1 LKKFAKE
8 IWALTEPSI
17 QGTDPGVAQDE
28 KAETVLAHLGPLL
41 LLALIFLL
49 NFMAR
54 IILAPL
60 LPTIEKDLGIGHGEA
75 GSLFLLISVGFFPA
89 LLGSGYFSSLLTH
102 RKTIIL
108 SSSTLGIAL
117 LGVSLSHSLWGIR
130 LGLIFLGMAAGLYLP
145 SGIATLTSMVA
156 ARHWGK
162 ALAIHELAPNLSFVL
177 APFVAELFLGWF
189 SWRGVVVFLG
199 GVSLLVSLV
208 FIRFGKGGDFPG
220 EAPSLGSFRALLADS
235 NFRILVIL
243 FCLAVAASMGIF
255 AMLPLYLVTERAM
268 QQNHANTLIAL
279 SRISGPGMAF
289 IAGWAADRLGPK
301 RTLSGIFLL
310 SGLATVILG
319 IAQATW
325 MTVVI
330 FIQPALAVSFFPA
343 GFAALAL
350 IGPPAIRNLA
360 VSASIPIAFLFG
372 AGAIPIGIGIAGDAG
387 YFSLGIFGVGVVVF
401 AGFIFSLYLRFP
413 KQKQG

>member
-1 LKKFAKE
+1 MTATSTPGK
-8 IWALTEPSI
+8 S
-17 QGTDPGVAQDE
+17 PGVFQDE
-28 KAETVLAHLGPLL
+28 KPDTVLAHFRPLL

-89 LLGSGYFSSLLTH
+89 LLGSGYFSSRLTH

-108 SSSTLGIAL
+108 SSTTLGLAL
-117 LGVSLSHSLWGIR
+117 LGVSFSHSLWGIR
-130 LGLIFLGMAAGLYLP
+130 LALIFMGMAAGLYLP

-156 ARHWGK
+156 LRHWGK
-162 ALAIHELAPNLSFVL
+162 ALAIHELAPNLSFIV
-177 APFVAELFLGWF
+177 APLVAEVFLEWF
-189 SWRGVVVFLG
+189 SWRGVIAFLG
-199 GVSLLVSLV
+199 GASLFVSMV
-208 FIRFGKGGDFPG
+208 FARYGKGGEFPG
-220 EAPSLGSFRALLADS
+220 EAPSPESFMALLADS
-235 NFRILVIL
+235 NFRILVVL

-268 QQNHANTLIAL
+268 DQNDANTLIAL

-289 IAGWAADRLGPK
+289 IAGWAVDRLGPR

-310 SGLATVILG
+310 TGLTTAMLG
-319 IAQATW
+319 IAHSYW
-325 MTVVI
+325 MILTI

-360 VSASIPIAFLFG
+360 VSLSIPIAFLFG
-372 AGAIPIGIGIAGDAG
+372 AGAIPIGLGIAGDAG
-387 YFSLGIFGVGVVVF
+387 SFSLGIFAVGVVVF
-401 AGFIFSLYLRFP
+401 AGFIFSFYLRFP
-413 KQKQG
+413 GQELR

>member
-1 LKKFAKE
+1 
-8 IWALTEPSI
+8 LTDTST
-17 QGTDPGVAQDE
+17 QGRDPGVDQDE
-28 KAETVLAHLGPLL
+28 KSETVFAHFRPLL
-41 LLALIFLL
+41 LLALIFFL

-89 LLGSGYFSSLLTH
+89 LLGSGYFSSRLTH

-108 SSSTLGIAL
+108 SSTTLGMAL

-156 ARHWGK
+156 LRHWGK
-162 ALAIHELAPNLSFVL
+162 ALAIHELAPNLSFVV
-177 APFVAELFLGWF
+177 APLVAEVFLGWF
-189 SWRGVVVFLG
+189 SWRGVIAFLG
-199 GVSLLVSLV
+199 GASLFVSMV
-208 FIRFGKGGDFPG
+208 FTRFGKGGEFPG
-220 EAPSLGSFRALLADS
+220 EAPSLKSFMALLADS
-235 NFRILVIL
+235 NFRILVVL

-268 QQNHANTLIAL
+268 EQNHANTLIAL
-279 SRISGPGMAF
+279 SRISGLGMAF
-289 IAGWAADRLGPK
+289 IAGWAVDRLGPR

-310 SGLATVILG
+310 SALTTVMLG
-319 IAQATW
+319 IAQGYW
-325 MTVVI
+325 MILVI

-360 VSASIPIAFLFG
+360 VSLSIPIAFLLG

-387 YFSLGIFGVGVVVF
+387 SFSLGIFAVGVVIF

-413 KQKQG
+413 EQKQR

>member
-1 LKKFAKE
+1 L
-8 IWALTEPSI
+8 IDTST
-17 QGTDPGVAQDE
+17 QGKSPGVVQDQE
-28 KAETVLAHLGPLL
+28 PDTVLAQFRPLV

-60 LPTIEKDLGIGHGEA
+60 LPTIEKDLSIGHGEA

-89 LLGSGYFSSLLTH
+89 LLGSGYFSSRLTH

-108 SSSTLGIAL
+108 SSTTLGMAL

-130 LGLIFLGMAAGLYLP
+130 LALIFMGMAAGLYLP

-156 ARHWGK
+156 LRHWGK
-162 ALAIHELAPNLSFVL
+162 ALAIHELAPNLSFIV
-177 APFVAELFLGWF
+177 APLVAEVFLGWF
-189 SWRGVVVFLG
+189 SWRGVIAFLG
-199 GVSLLVSLV
+199 GASLFVSMV
-208 FIRFGKGGDFPG
+208 FARYGKGGEFPG
-220 EAPSLGSFRALLADS
+220 EAPSPGSFMALLADS
-235 NFRILVIL
+235 NFRILVVL

-255 AMLPLYLVTERAM
+255 AMLPLYLVTERGM
-268 QQNHANTLIAL
+268 DQNHANTLIAL

-289 IAGWAADRLGPK
+289 IAGWAVDRLGPR

-310 SGLATVILG
+310 TGLTTAMLG
-319 IAQATW
+319 IAHGTW
-325 MTVVI
+325 MILAI

-360 VSASIPIAFLFG
+360 VSLSIPIAFLFG
-372 AGAIPIGIGIAGDAG
+372 AGAIPIGLGIAGDAG
-387 YFSLGIFGVGVVVF
+387 SFSLGIFAVGVVVF
-401 AGFIFSLYLRFP
+401 SGFIFSLYLRFP
-413 KQKQG
+413 GQEQR

>member
-1 LKKFAKE
+1 
-8 IWALTEPSI
+8 LTDATTRG
-17 QGTDPGVAQDE
+17 QDPGAAQDE
-28 KAETVLAHLGPLL
+28 MSETVLTHFRPLF
-41 LLALIFLL
+41 LLALIFFL

-54 IILAPL
+54 VILAPL
-60 LPTIEKDLGIGHGEA
+60 LPAIEKDLGIGHGQA

-89 LLGSGYFSSLLTH
+89 LLGSGYFSSRMTH

-108 SSSTLGIAL
+108 SSTTLGMAL

-156 ARHWGK
+156 LRHWGK
-162 ALAIHELAPNLSFVL
+162 ALAIHELAPNLSFVV
-177 APFVAELFLGWF
+177 APLVAEIFLGWS
-189 SWRGVVVFLG
+189 SWRGVTAFLG
-199 GVSLLVSLV
+199 GASLFVSLV
-208 FIRFGKGGDFPG
+208 FTRFGKGGDFPG
-220 EAPSLGSFRALLADS
+220 EAPSLKSFMVLLADS
-235 NFRILVIL
+235 NFRILVVL

-255 AMLPLYLVTERAM
+255 AMLPLYLVAERAM
-268 QQNHANTLIAL
+268 DQNHANTLIAL

-289 IAGWAADRLGPK
+289 IAGWAMDRLGPR
-301 RTLSGIFLL
+301 RTLSAIFLL
-310 SGLATVILG
+310 GGLATVMLG
-319 IAQATW
+319 IVRGYW
-325 MTVVI
+325 MILII

-360 VSASIPIAFLFG
+360 VSLSIPIAFLFG

-387 YFSLGIFGVGVVVF
+387 SFSLGILAVGVLISS
-401 AGFIFSLYLRFP
+401 GFIFSLYLRFSE
-413 KQKQG
+413 QKQS

>member
-1 LKKFAKE
+1 M
-8 IWALTEPSI
+8 TDTST
-17 QGTDPGVAQDE
+17 QGRDPGVDQGG
-28 KAETVLAHLGPLL
+28 KAETVFAHFRPLL
-41 LLALIFLL
+41 LLALIFFL

-89 LLGSGYFSSLLTH
+89 LLGSGYFSSRLTH

-108 SSSTLGIAL
+108 SSTTLGMAL

-156 ARHWGK
+156 LRHWGK
-162 ALAIHELAPNLSFVL
+162 ALAIHELAPNLSFVM
-177 APFVAELFLGWF
+177 APLVAEVFLGRF
-189 SWRGVVVFLG
+189 SWRGVIAFLG
-199 GVSLLVSLV
+199 GASLFVSIV
-208 FIRFGKGGDFPG
+208 FTRFGKGGEFPG
-220 EAPSLGSFRALLADS
+220 EAPSLKSFMALLADS
-235 NFRILVIL
+235 NFRILVVL

-268 QQNHANTLIAL
+268 EQNHANTLIAL

-289 IAGWAADRLGPK
+289 IAGWAVDRLGPR

-310 SGLATVILG
+310 SALTTVMLG
-319 IAQATW
+319 IAQGYW
-325 MTVVI
+325 MILVI

-360 VSASIPIAFLFG
+360 VSLSIPIAFLFG

-387 YFSLGIFGVGVVVF
+387 SFSLGIFAVGVVIF

-413 KQKQG
+413 EQKQR

>member
-1 LKKFAKE
+1 
-8 IWALTEPSI
+8 
-17 QGTDPGVAQDE
+17 
-28 KAETVLAHLGPLL
+28 
-41 LLALIFLL
+41 
-49 NFMAR
+49 MAR

-89 LLGSGYFSSLLTH
+89 LLGSGYFSSRLTH

-108 SSSTLGIAL
+108 SSTTLGMAL

-156 ARHWGK
+156 LRHWGK
-162 ALAIHELAPNLSFVL
+162 ALAIHELAPNLSFVV
-177 APFVAELFLGWF
+177 APLVAEVFLGWF
-189 SWRGVVVFLG
+189 SWRGVIAFLG
-199 GVSLLVSLV
+199 GASLFVSMV
-208 FIRFGKGGDFPG
+208 FTRFGKGGEFPG
-220 EAPSLGSFRALLADS
+220 EAPSLKSFMALLADS
-235 NFRILVIL
+235 NFRILVVL

-268 QQNHANTLIAL
+268 EQNHANTLIAL
-279 SRISGPGMAF
+279 SRISGLGMAF
-289 IAGWAADRLGPK
+289 IAGWAVDRLGPR

-310 SGLATVILG
+310 SALTTVMLG
-319 IAQATW
+319 IAQGYW
-325 MTVVI
+325 MILVI

-360 VSASIPIAFLFG
+360 VSLSIPIAFLLG

-387 YFSLGIFGVGVVVF
+387 SFSLGIFAVGVVIF

-413 KQKQG
+413 EQKQR